1 MLVLESLVGLHRT
14 IQLQLLCVWSIN
26 LYYCDTEW
34 LSLEMNR
41 DLSVIFDTAPKYC
54 ILDSLVDYEG
64 YSISSK
70 EFLSTV
76 VKLSLSELNSR
87 IPICFSSL
95 IPKISTLGLMKHYY
109 EQS

>member
-1 MLVLESLVGLHRT
+1 MELFT
-14 IQLQLLCVWSIN
+14 
-26 LYYCDTEW
+26 
-34 LSLEMNR
+34 LEMNR
-41 DLSVIFDTAPKYC
+41 DHSVVFETAPKYS
-54 ILDSLVDYEG
+54 ILDSFDDCEG